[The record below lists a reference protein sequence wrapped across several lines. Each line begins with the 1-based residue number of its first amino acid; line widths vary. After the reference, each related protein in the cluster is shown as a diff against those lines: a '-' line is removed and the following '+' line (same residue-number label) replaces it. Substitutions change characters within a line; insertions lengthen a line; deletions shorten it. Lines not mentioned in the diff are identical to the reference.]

1 MQVLGAGLR
10 TSQTIAELNLSGCK
24 ISDEGVQV
32 LAGIIK
38 VPVADNTSLLQQFLT
53 CYSSRSMLSVGT
65 PQSQMLLACTWFWH
79 IMLSFQDSQ

>member
-1 MQVLGAGLR
+1 MQVLGAGLG

-38 VPVADNTSLLQQFLT
+38 VAVPGTTFLL
-53 CYSSRSMLSVGT
+53 
-65 PQSQMLLACTWFWH
+65 
-79 IMLSFQDSQ
+79 